1 MKGAERLTLSVVPG
15 IPLLQPGDDLGAII
29 IDAMGKAG
37 LEPRNDDAIVV
48 AQKVVSKVQGRYVDL
63 ATVTPSAQ
71 ARQLAVEVD
80 KDPRLVEVILRESS
94 RVVRSGPGVLIV
106 EHRLGFIMA
115 NAGVDRS
122 NVPPSAGAE
131 PVLLLPDDPDAAAGT
146 LREQLMKHFGVRL
159 GVVINDSFG
168 RPWRRGSVGVALG
181 AAGIPALRDL
191 RGRPDLFGHPLR
203 VTEIALADEL
213 AAAASVVMGQ
223 ADEGLPVVL
232 ISGLPPSEDNV
243 PARALIRP
251 ASEDL
256 FR

>member
-1 MKGAERLTLSVVPG
+1 MKGPGRLTLLVVPG

-37 LEPRNDDAIVV
+37 LTPRNDDALVV

-63 ATVTPSAQ
+63 ATVTPSAR
-71 ARQLAVEVD
+71 AKEVAVEVD
-80 KDPRLVEVILRESS
+80 KDPRLVEVILGESS
-94 RVVRSGPGVLIV
+94 RVVRSSPGVLIV
-106 EHRLGFIMA
+106 EHRMGFIVA

-131 PVLLLPDDPDAAAGT
+131 PVLLLPEDPDAAAEA
-146 LREQLMKHFGVRL
+146 LRMQFEKHFGIRL

-168 RPWRRGSVGVALG
+168 RPWRRGTVSVALG
-181 AAGIPALRDL
+181 AAGIPALNNL
-191 RGRPDLFGHPLR
+191 RGQPDLYGHPLM
-203 VTEIALADEL
+203 VTETGLADEL
-213 AAAASVVMGQ
+213 AAAASLLMGQ
-223 ADEGLPVVL
+223 ADEGHPVVL
-232 ISGLPPSEDNV
+232 VSGLPPTEKPI